1 MTTTDRLECHVIIFA
16 TYIPSLFL
24 LSVVET
30 HSYFSIM
37 SDKEATQLASK
48 LGISVQKYAQ
58 SVSNLEKMLPK
69 FDNAHGGAMR

>member
-1 MTTTDRLECHVIIFA
+1 M
-16 TYIPSLFL
+16 
-24 LSVVET
+24 SVVEA